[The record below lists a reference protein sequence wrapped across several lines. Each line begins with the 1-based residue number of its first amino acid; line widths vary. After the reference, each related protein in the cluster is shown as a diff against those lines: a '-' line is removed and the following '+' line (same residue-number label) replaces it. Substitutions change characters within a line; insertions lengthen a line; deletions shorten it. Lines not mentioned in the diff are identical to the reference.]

1 MIIEETD
8 VSSQETFP
16 VEAVFYQLPGGL
28 DHHLRAVHEK
38 TVTEEI
44 LQSARRMSQDLVAQE
59 TLRNIKTLSS
69 AGQADKTSRYIEC
82 TVYIEAE
89 GPNEGETRADSDQN
103 QSERK
108 LTFFA
113 KREKEAAKYC
123 CLYLQHKGTLRSMED
138 RTKSCVVVV
147 KSCNLLAKYLAW
159 NSSSKLYLEQPT
171 VQGWIL
177 HCKDFWENFRFSGF
191 LCYKFIVLLS
201 DFTLSIRFVT
211 SEMKE

>member
-16 VEAVFYQLPGGL
+16 AEAVFYQLPGGL

-113 KREKEAAKYC
+113 KREKEAAKYY
-123 CLYLQHKGTLRSMED
+123 CLYLQHKGMLRSMED
-138 RTKSCVVVV
+138 RTKSYVVVV

-159 NSSSKLYLEQPT
+159 NSSSKLYLETCSSKLVRSLELIMKAVFHKTEVSARNRIVVCQK
-171 VQGWIL
+171 IL
-177 HCKDFWENFRFSGF
+177 IYNFVFF
-191 LCYKFIVLLS
+191 
-201 DFTLSIRFVT
+201 
-211 SEMKE
+211 